1 MKRFHVHVSVASL
14 QKSVPFYATLFGA
27 EPAVLKPD
35 YAKWELDEPSINFA
49 ISQKGDRV
57 PGLNHFGIQVT
68 EARELDALHKALGAA
83 NITTHDETCAR
94 CCYAESDKHW
104 AVDPEGIVWETYHT
118 MNTIAV
124 YGEDRAA
131 HLDAQAPMPVHVDPV
146 MPAAEATVSC
156 GAMACR

>member
-1 MKRFHVHVSVASL
+1 MKRFHVHISVANL

-27 EPAVLKPD
+27 APTVEKPD

-49 ISQKGDRV
+49 ISQKGDRTS
-57 PGLNHFGIQVT
+57 GLNHFGIQVT

-83 NITTHDETCAR
+83 NISTYDETCAR

-104 AVDPEGIVWETYHT
+104 AIDPEGIVWETYHT
-118 MNTIAV
+118 MNSIAV

-131 HLDAQAPMPVHVDPV
+131 HLDPQSEASSQAEPVELASE
-146 MPAAEATVSC
+146 AATSC
-156 GAMACR
+156 SLKICS